1 MADNPGY
8 TEKGFPHEDANSK
21 QTNAEAKTYDLEDSS
36 RQDAHDEAAGAATLH
51 RTMKSR
57 HIQMISIGGVIGTGL
72 FLGTAQSLANGG
84 PLGLMM
90 GFLVMGTVVWNVM
103 ASLGEMVSHLPIA
116 GGHVTLAKRFVD
128 SSLSLTMGY
137 NYFYNWAIVLPTE
150 ISASAI
156 LVNYWTK
163 AVNNAVWI
171 TLFLIIVGLIN
182 LGGARFYAEF
192 EFWFA
197 SIKVITIVGLIIL
210 GIILDAGGGPDHD
223 VIGFRNWRNPGPFV
237 QHLGVEGPL
246 GRFLGFWSV
255 LIQAGFSYIGTEIT
269 AITAG
274 EAKNPKKSLPSAI
287 KGVAVR
293 ICIFYICGTFIIGLL
308 VPSNDPRLNLDSHDA
323 ASSPFVIAI
332 EKSGI
337 KTLPSIINAALL
349 SSAWSAAS
357 SDMYTSSRALYGL
370 ALAGNAPAVFKRTTT
385 WGLPWAC
392 LLVSFVIGFLA
403 FMSVGSGGA
412 GQVFG
417 WLSTMSSVTGLLTW
431 VGILITYL
439 RFDAGV
445 KAQNINRDQFPYKS
459 YLRTGGAI
467 YSLFMCCLILIFN
480 SYSVFISGHWDTATF
495 ITGYLPIVLA
505 ITMYFSSRF
514 YLKRKGSRTA
524 IVGLHEMDFFT
535 DSRDEARDGPEDDD
549 TDNEKK
555 TFKEKFREVMA
566 LKTPPNRQRTK

>member
-1 MADNPGY
+1 MVFTPPPNNRDPNLSVKDTDTKVDTSPAAVV
-8 TEKGFPHEDANSK
+8 T
-21 QTNAEAKTYDLEDSS
+21 DLEDS
-36 RQDAHDEAAGAATLH
+36 RLKDQIPNEVAGANNLH
-51 RTMKSR
+51 RAMKSR

-84 PLGLMM
+84 PLGLLL
-90 GFLVMGTVVWNVM
+90 GFLVMGTIVWNVM
-103 ASLGEMVSHLPIA
+103 ASLGEMISHLPIA

-128 SSLSLTMGY
+128 PSLSFTMGY
-137 NYFYNWAIVLPTE
+137 NYFYNWAIVLPAE
-150 ISASAI
+150 IAASAV

-163 AVNNAVWI
+163 SVNNAVWI
-171 TLFLIIVGLIN
+171 TIFLIIVGLIN

-223 VIGFRNWRNPGPFV
+223 AIGFRYWRNPGPFV
-237 QHLGVEGPL
+237 QHLGIEGSL

-255 LIQAGFSYIGTEIT
+255 LVQAAFSYIGTEIT

-293 ICIFYICGTFIIGLL
+293 ILFFYVFGTFIIGLL
-308 VPSNDPRLNLDSHDA
+308 VPSNDPRLNIQSHDA

-332 EKSGI
+332 ERSGI
-337 KTLPSIINAALL
+337 KSLPSIINAALL

-357 SDMYTSSRALYGL
+357 SDMYSSSRALYGL
-370 ALAGNAPAVFKRTTT
+370 SLAGNAPKVFRKTTS
-385 WGLPWAC
+385 WGLPWVC
-392 LLVSFVIGFLA
+392 LMVSFLIGFLA
-403 FMSVGSGGA
+403 YMSVGVGSA
-412 GQVFG
+412 GEVFG
-417 WLSTMSSVTGLLTW
+417 WLANMTSVTGLLTW

-459 YLRTGGAI
+459 YLRSGGAI
-467 YSLFMCCLILIFN
+467 YALVMCCLILLFN
-480 SYSVFISGHWDTATF
+480 SYSVFVSGHWDTAIF
-495 ITGYLPIVLA
+495 ITGYLPIVVAFAL
-505 ITMYFSSRF
+505 YFGSKF
-514 YLKRKGSRTA
+514 YYQRQGLRTA
-524 IVGLHEMDFFT
+524 ILGLHEMDFYT
-535 DSRDEARDGPEDDD
+535 DSRDEARDFDEDDQYS
-549 TDNEKK
+549 EKK
-555 TFKEKFREVMA
+555 SLKQKFKDWF
-566 LKTPPNRQRTK
+566 

>member
-1 MADNPGY
+1 MYTHKMAAPNADY
-8 TEKGFPHEDANSK
+8 AEKAFPLDHEHK
-21 QTNAEAKTYDLEDSS
+21 QAAVEAQTYDLEDP
-36 RQDAHDEAAGAATLH
+36 RRTEGPDEAAGAAALH

-72 FLGTAQSLANGG
+72 FLGTAGSLAKGG

-171 TLFLIIVGLIN
+171 TLFLVIVGLIN

-197 SIKVITIVGLIIL
+197 SIKVVTIVGLIIL
-210 GIILDAGGGPDHD
+210 GIILDAGGGPDRD
-223 VIGFRNWRNPGPFV
+223 VIGFRNWREPGPFV
-237 QHLGVEGPL
+237 QHLGIEGPL

-293 ICIFYICGTFIIGLL
+293 ICIFYILGTFIIGLL

-337 KTLPSIINAALL
+337 HTLPSIINAALL

-370 ALAGNAPAVFKRTTT
+370 ALSGNAPAVFRRTTS
-385 WGLPWAC
+385 WGLPWVC
-392 LLVSFVIGFLA
+392 LLVSFAIGFLA
-403 FMSVGSGGA
+403 FMSVGAGGA
-412 GQVFG
+412 GKVFE

-431 VGILITYL
+431 VGILITYI

-467 YSLFMCCLILIFN
+467 YSLAMCCLILLFN
-480 SYSVFISGHWDTATF
+480 SYSVFIKGHWNTATF
-495 ITGYLPIVLA
+495 ITGYLPILVA
-505 ITMYFSSRF
+505 VAMYFGSRL
-514 YLKRKGSRTA
+514 YRHRTGARTA
-524 IVGLHEMDFFT
+524 IVGLHEMDFYT
-535 DSRDEARDGPEDDD
+535 DSRDEARDGPDDD
-549 TDNEKK
+549 DDDAVKK
-555 TFKEKFREVMA
+555 TFAEKFRA
-566 LKTPPNRQRTK
+566 WL

>member
-1 MADNPGY
+1 MASHPDYAPKEIPLDDPMNKHG
-8 TEKGFPHEDANSK
+8 SV
-21 QTNAEAKTYDLEDSS
+21 EAQTYDLEDPS
-36 RQDAHDEAAGAATLH
+36 RRDTHDEAAGAAALH
-51 RTMKSR
+51 RSMKSR

-84 PLGLMM
+84 PLGLLM

-103 ASLGEMVSHLPIA
+103 ASLGEMVAHLPIA
-116 GGHVTLAKRFVD
+116 GGHVTLANRFVD

-137 NYFYNWAIVLPTE
+137 NYFYNWAIVLPAE

-163 AVNNAVWI
+163 SVNNAVWI
-171 TLFLIIVGLIN
+171 TIFLIIVALIN
-182 LGGARFYAEF
+182 LGGGRFYAEF

-197 SIKVITIVGLIIL
+197 SIKVVTIVGLIIL

-223 VIGFRNWRNPGPFV
+223 AIGFRYWRNPGPFV
-237 QHLGVEGPL
+237 QHLGIEGSL

-255 LIQAGFSYIGTEIT
+255 LIQAAFSYIGTEIT

-293 ICIFYICGTFIIGLL
+293 ICVFYILGTLIIGLL
-308 VPSNDPRLNLDSHDA
+308 VPSNEPRLNLHSHDA

-337 KTLPSIINAALL
+337 HSLPSIINAALL

-370 ALAGNAPAVFKRTTT
+370 ALAGNAPAVFKRTTS
-385 WGLPWAC
+385 WGLPWVC
-392 LLVSFVIGFLA
+392 LIVSFIFGLLA
-403 FMSVGSGGA
+403 FMSVGSDGA
-412 GQVFG
+412 GQAFE
-417 WLSTMSSVTGLLTW
+417 WLSNMSSVTGILTW

-445 KAQNINRDQFPYKS
+445 KAQNIDREQFPYKS

-467 YSLFMCCLILIFN
+467 YGLVMCCLILLFN
-480 SYSVFISGHWDTATF
+480 SYSVFIHGHWDTATF
-495 ITGYLPIVLA
+495 ITGYLPIVVA
-505 ITMYFSSRF
+505 IAMYFISK
-514 YLKRKGSRTA
+514 YMTKRQGGRST
-524 IVGLHEMDFFT
+524 ILGVHEMDFYT
-535 DSRDEARDGPEDDD
+535 DARDEARDGCDDEDLSD
-549 TDNEKK
+549 EKK
-555 TFKEKFREVMA
+555 TFSQKFKEW
-566 LKTPPNRQRTK
+566 L